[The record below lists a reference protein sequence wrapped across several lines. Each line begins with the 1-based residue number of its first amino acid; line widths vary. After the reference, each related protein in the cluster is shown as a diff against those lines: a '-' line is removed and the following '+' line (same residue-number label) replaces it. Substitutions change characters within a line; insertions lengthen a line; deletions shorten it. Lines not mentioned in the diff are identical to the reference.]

1 MLRPATP
8 STNNDTSL
16 TRLNNHTSDNY
27 GSKWSLQV
35 PVVYKIDEDSSRM
48 YEPQASGFHVV
59 SLNNS
64 GYSALQTISEGNN
77 AFTLDLYKFQSLA
90 VQPGN
95 LFFSPLSIQVAL
107 ALVFLGAKGNT
118 AKEIAA
124 GLHLPDERKLIE
136 NGFRALM
143 TKLNEYDEVTLHIA
157 NRIFLKY
164 GCGIKEDFKAAALRF
179 LSGAQELDFSRSEEA
194 RSQINKWVEDQ
205 TRQKIR
211 NLVHPGVLN
220 SDTIAV
226 IANAIYF
233 KGDWATKFDK
243 RSTAPMPFRSAST
256 TDVQMM
262 FVKAKFRY
270 TELQVLNSQILLL
283 PYKGNRFSM
292 MVVLPTEVD
301 GLFDVEK
308 QIADANL
315 FDIADQTFKQM
326 VHVYL
331 PKFKL
336 EYEKE
341 LEESLQTL
349 EMRSMFD
356 VNKANFS
363 GISDKEHLVVNQVL
377 HKAFIEVSEEGTEAA
392 AATAVTIVTYSAWN
406 APTVF
411 KADHPFTFFILDEE
425 ARTVLFAGRV
435 CAPTT

>member
-1 MLRPATP
+1 
-8 STNNDTSL
+8 
-16 TRLNNHTSDNY
+16 
-27 GSKWSLQV
+27 
-35 PVVYKIDEDSSRM
+35 M
-48 YEPQASGFHVV
+48 YEPRASEFHVIPQ
-59 SLNNS
+59 NNS
-64 GYSALQTISEGNN
+64 SFSALQAISQGNN
-77 AFTLDLYKFQSLA
+77 AFTLDLYRSLA
-90 VQPGN
+90 EQPGN
-95 LFFSPLSIQVAL
+95 IFFSPLSIQVAL

-118 AKEIAA
+118 AIEIAA
-124 GLHLPDERKLIE
+124 GLHLPDEWKLIE

-143 TKLNEYDEVTLHIA
+143 TQLNEYDEVTLHIA

-164 GCGIKEDFKAAALRF
+164 GFKIKEDFKAAAVRF
-179 LSGAQELDFSRSEEA
+179 LSGAQELNFSRSEEA

-211 NLVHPGVLN
+211 NLVQPGVLN

-226 IANAIYF
+226 IANAVYF

-243 RSTAPMPFRSAST
+243 RSTSPMPFRSAST

-270 TELQVLNSQILLL
+270 AELQVPNSQILLL

-308 QIADANL
+308 HLADANL

-349 EMRSMFD
+349 GMRSMFD

-377 HKAFIEVSEEGTEAA
+377 HKAFIEVSEEGTVAA

>member
-1 MLRPATP
+1 
-8 STNNDTSL
+8 
-16 TRLNNHTSDNY
+16 
-27 GSKWSLQV
+27 
-35 PVVYKIDEDSSRM
+35 M
-48 YEPQASGFHVV
+48 YEPQASEFHVI

-77 AFTLDLYKFQSLA
+77 AFTLDLYKSLA

-136 NGFRALM
+136 NGFGALM

-194 RSQINKWVEDQ
+194 RSHINKWVEDQ

-211 NLVHPGVLN
+211 NLVQPGVLN

-226 IANAIYF
+226 IGNAIYF

-243 RSTAPMPFRSAST
+243 RSTALMPFRSAST

-270 TELQVLNSQILLL
+270 TELQVPHSQILLL

-308 QIADANL
+308 QLADANL

-425 ARTVLFAGRV
+425 ARTVLFAGRYASPKSV
-435 CAPTT
+435 HCRVGNDVPIRRCCSENCPSRVWSHTPHDELVVGV